1 MVQQTVKQSFTL
13 SGKGLHGGKQ
23 VTLTFNP
30 AEEGYGIKF
39 QRIDLEEKPIIEA
52 IATNVYE
59 TNRGTS
65 IRDYKGNEVKTIE
78 HLMAALMGC
87 GIHNVLIQLD
97 ANEIPIL
104 DGSSTLI
111 INAIQEAGIAKQGKK
126 QSVYVLNEIIRYED
140 KKNNIELIAIPSDTF
155 KISVC
160 IDYKTKILGC
170 MQAELNSL
178 EDFATEIGSSRTF
191 CFLHELLPLI
201 KNGLIKGGDVKNAV
215 VYVENPIADSDKKE
229 ICEFFKVSDIT
240 VNGSG
245 VLNDTPLRHPNEAAR
260 HKLLDLLGDIAL
272 IGEPIQAHI
281 IAKCPGH
288 TANNQFARLILDL
301 LKRSKN
307 IISFDLNK
315 EPVYTIEDIKRLLPH
330 RPPFLLIDRVLEYS
344 ETRVVGLK
352 SITVNEPF
360 FLGHFPDEPVVPG
373 VLIIEGL
380 AQTGGI
386 LALGQVPDPE
396 NYSTYFLKLNDVR
409 WRQKVVPGD
418 TLVYEMVLLEPIRRG
433 IVHMFGKAYVNN
445 KVVAEGDLMAQIVRN
460 KGMSKE

>member
-1 MVQQTVKQSFTL
+1 MVQQTIKKSFTL

-23 VTLTFNP
+23 ACLTFNP
-30 AEEGYGIKF
+30 AEEGHGIKF
-39 QRIDLEEKPIIEA
+39 QRIDLEEQPIIEA

-59 TNRGTS
+59 TNRGTTL
-65 IRDYKGNEVKTIE
+65 RNHKGYEVKTVE

-87 GIHNVLIQLD
+87 GVHNVLIQLNTD
-97 ANEIPIL
+97 EVPIL
-104 DGSSTLI
+104 DGSAALI
-111 INAIQEAGIAKQGKK
+111 VNAIQEAGIVEQEKE
-126 QSVYVLNEIIRYED
+126 QSVYVLKENIRYED
-140 KKNNIELIAIPSDTF
+140 KEKNIELVAIPSDTF
-155 KISVC
+155 KISVL
-160 IDYKTKILGC
+160 IDYKTTVLGS
-170 MQAELNSL
+170 MYAELKNL
-178 EDFATEIGSSRTF
+178 NDFASEIGSSRTF

-201 KNGLIKGGDVKNAV
+201 KMGLIRGGDVKNAV
-215 VYVENPIADSDKKE
+215 IYVEKTINDADKKE
-229 ICEFFKVSDIT
+229 VCDFFKVEEIKI
-240 VNGSG
+240 NENG
-245 VLNDTPLRHPNEAAR
+245 VLNTTLHHANEAAR
-260 HKLLDLLGDIAL
+260 HKLLDLIGDIAL

-288 TANNQFARLILDL
+288 GANNQFARLILDK
-301 LKRSKN
+301 LKKDKN
-307 IISFDLNK
+307 RVWFDLHK
-315 EPVYTIEDIKRLLPH
+315 EPVYTVEDIKRLLPH
-330 RPPFLLIDRVLEYS
+330 RPPFLMIDKVLEVS

-373 VLIIEGL
+373 VLIMEGL

-396 NYSTYFLKLNDVR
+396 HYSTYFLKMNDVR

-418 TLVYEMVLLEPIRRG
+418 VLVYEMVLLEPIRRG

-460 KGMSKE
+460 KIEE

>member
-1 MVQQTVKQSFTL
+1 MLQQTIKKTFTI

-39 QRIDLEEKPIIEA
+39 QRIDLAEKPLIEA
-52 IATNVYE
+52 LATNVYE

-65 IRDYKGNEVKTIE
+65 IRNYKGDEVKTIE

-97 ANEIPIL
+97 ACEIPIL
-104 DGSSTLI
+104 DGSSSPFVK
-111 INAIQEAGIAKQGKK
+111 AIQEAGIQTQEKE
-126 QSVYVLNEIIRYED
+126 QSVYVVKENIHYED
-140 KKNNIELIAIPSDTF
+140 RENNIELIAIPSDTF
-155 KISVC
+155 KVSVL
-160 IDYKTKILGC
+160 IDYKTNVLGC
-170 MQAELNSL
+170 MHAELNCL
-178 EDFATEIGSSRTF
+178 DDFALEIGSSRTF

-201 KNGLIKGGDVKNAV
+201 KNGLIKGGDVENAV
-215 VYVENPIADSDKKE
+215 VYVENTINDADKKE
-229 ICEFFKVSDIT
+229 ICAFFKIPESKI
-240 VNGSG
+240 NENG
-245 VLNDTPLRHPNEAAR
+245 VLNTTLRYANESAR
-260 HKLLDLLGDIAL
+260 HKLLDLIGDIAL
-272 IGEPIQAHI
+272 IGEPVQAHI

-288 TANNQFARLILDL
+288 AANNYFARLMLEK
-301 LKRSKN
+301 LKKEKN
-307 IISFDLNK
+307 SVSFDLTK
-315 EPVYTIEDIKRLLPH
+315 EPVYKIEDIKRILPH
-330 RPPFLLIDRVLEYS
+330 RPPFLLIDRVLEVS
-344 ETRVVGLK
+344 PTRVVGMK

-373 VLIIEGL
+373 VLIMEGL

-396 NYSTYFLKLNDVR
+396 HYSTYFLKMNDVR

-445 KVVAEGDLMAQIVRN
+445 KIVAEGDLMAQIVRN
-460 KGMSKE
+460 RVVEDE